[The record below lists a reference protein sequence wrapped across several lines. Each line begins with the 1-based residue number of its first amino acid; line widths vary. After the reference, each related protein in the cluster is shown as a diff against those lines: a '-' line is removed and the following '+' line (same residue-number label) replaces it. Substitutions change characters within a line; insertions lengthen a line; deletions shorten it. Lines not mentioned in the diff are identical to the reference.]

1 MQLKDK
7 HYKDNLSEY
16 NSNMDKIEKD
26 RRAGRV
32 DKRSVRERSKER
44 MVMLSALK
52 EQLESSVNLQSKQR
66 LELTTLRKEVGQKR
80 K

>member
-52 EQLESSVNLQSKQR
+52 E
-66 LELTTLRKEVGQKR
+66 
-80 K
+80 